1 MIIYVG
7 FIMEQGR
14 LLPEFVTEDKK
25 RAEIIARRK
34 LDDALPNN
42 SVQVFEIDLDL
53 IENKPIIIVNWTPE
67 GEHVTTTERP
77 EKK

>member
-53 IENKPIIIVNWTPE
+53 IENKPIIIANWTPE
-67 GEHVTTTERP
+67 GEHVRVIT
-77 EKK
+77 